1 MPTTPSNELEAV
13 IADFVAEADEG
24 SVRDGSVRDG
34 SGKPYTRAAVREL
47 RGSLAHVVSELGTL
61 DVAAVRGR
69 DVRAMVDGLAAAGLP
84 PARVTAVIDAL
95 RAVYAYAVG
104 RGLVRTSPLVG
115 MADAEPARPSPTD
128 AMLELGERLAVWMV
142 RAIVIAFVLVAVGLA
157 FALS

>member
-1 MPTTPSNELEAV
+1 MPTTPSDELETV
-13 IADFVAEADEG
+13 IADFLAEADEG
-24 SVRDGSVRDG
+24 SVRDGAGR
-34 SGKPYTRAAVREL
+34 PYTRAAVREL
-47 RGSLAHVVSELGTL
+47 RGSLVHAVTELGTI
-61 DVAAVRGR
+61 DATAVRSR

-84 PARVTAVIDAL
+84 PARVTAVVDAL

-115 MADAEPARPSPTD
+115 LADAEPAQASPTD

-157 FALS
+157 FALG

>member
-13 IADFVAEADEG
+13 IADFLAEADEG
-24 SVRDGSVRDG
+24 SVFDGT
-34 SGKPYTRAAVREL
+34 GKPYTRAALREL
-47 RGSLAHVVSELGTL
+47 RGSLAHVVSEFGTI

-69 DVRAMVDGLAAAGLP
+69 DVRTLVDGLAAAGLP
-84 PARVTAVIDAL
+84 PARITAVVDAL

-104 RGLVRTSPLVG
+104 RGLVRASPLVG
-115 MADAEPARPSPTD
+115 LADAEPVRASPTD

-157 FALS
+157 FALG

>member
-13 IADFVAEADEG
+13 IAGFLAEAGEG
-24 SVRDGSVRDG
+24 SVRDGTGR
-34 SGKPYTRAAVREL
+34 PYSRAAVHEL
-47 RGSLAHVVSELGTL
+47 RGSLAHVAAELGTI

-69 DVRAMVDGLAAAGLP
+69 DVGAMIDGLAAAGLP
-84 PARVTAVIDAL
+84 PARVTAVVDAL

-115 MADAEPARPSPTD
+115 LADAEPEQPSPTD
-128 AMLELGERLAVWMV
+128 AMLELGERLAVWVV

-157 FALS
+157 FALG